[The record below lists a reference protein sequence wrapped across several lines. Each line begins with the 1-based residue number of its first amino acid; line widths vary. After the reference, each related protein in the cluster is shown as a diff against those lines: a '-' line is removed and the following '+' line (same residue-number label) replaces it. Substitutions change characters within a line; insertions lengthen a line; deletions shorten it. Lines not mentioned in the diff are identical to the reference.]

1 MDKEWKKR
9 HRYFRQWA
17 KSERKDI
24 DTSDNGQRVKE
35 KTFTLCRLSEVSMS
49 FRSLFAHCLEYLCL
63 FFHSLPIVWSIYVF
77 SFTLC
82 PLSEV
87 SMSFLSLFVHCL
99 KYLCLFFHSLPIVW
113 SIYVFS
119 FTFCPLSEVS
129 MSFLSLFVHCLK
141 YLCLFCYSLPIV
153 WSIYVFFHSLSIVC
167 SIYVFSFTL
176 CPLSVAKSER
186 KDIDTS
192 DNGQRVKEKT

>member
-1 MDKEWKKR
+1 MDKVWKKR

-24 DTSDNGQRVKE
+24 DTSF
-35 KTFTLCRLSEVSMS
+35 TFCSLSELSMS
-49 FRSLFAHCLEYLCL
+49 FLSHFVHCLKYLCL
-63 FFHSLPIVWSIYVF
+63 FFHTLSIVWSIYVF
-77 SFTLC
+77 SVTLC

-87 SMSFLSLFVHCL
+87 SMSFLSLFAHCL

-119 FTFCPLSEVS
+119 FTFFPLSEVS
-129 MSFLSLFVHCLK
+129 MSFLSLFAHCL
-141 YLCLFCYSLPIV
+141 
-153 WSIYVFFHSLSIVC
+153 
-167 SIYVFSFTL
+167 
-176 CPLSVAKSER
+176 R

-192 DNGQRVKEKT
+192 DNGQKVKEKT